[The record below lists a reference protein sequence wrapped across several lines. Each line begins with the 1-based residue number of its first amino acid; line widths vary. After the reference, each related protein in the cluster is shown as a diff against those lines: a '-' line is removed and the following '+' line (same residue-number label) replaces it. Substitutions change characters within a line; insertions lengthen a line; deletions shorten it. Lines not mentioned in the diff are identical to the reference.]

1 MIGPMIGD
9 GGGGTVGQ
17 QQMNDVLFEKLIRDT
32 LCDKT
37 LSISPASRFRKGAI
51 PERFNCKPGKSG
63 W

>member
-32 LCDKT
+32 L
-37 LSISPASRFRKGAI
+37 
-51 PERFNCKPGKSG
+51 
-63 W
+63 